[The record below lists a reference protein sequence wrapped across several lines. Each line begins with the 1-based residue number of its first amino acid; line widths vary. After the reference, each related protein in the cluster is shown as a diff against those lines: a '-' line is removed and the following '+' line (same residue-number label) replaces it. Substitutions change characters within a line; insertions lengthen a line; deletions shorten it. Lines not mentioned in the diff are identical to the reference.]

1 MKLELDVLIKPRSL
15 GSPEPFISTHFEMT
29 RNGKRCDCGKI
40 YAIHYRPQDEL
51 KGFLAAL
58 KMAVADAKMEQG
70 IIRPLVGNISLQVIV
85 YRPRPLSHYHREERS
100 QGLKNGRDDS
110 LPMVL
115 PQLHLIQAA
124 IISSLNGELFT
135 DKRQLSVLSIKDV
148 WGDEDRLQILAR
160 QVTTADV
167 DDRFKE
173 QDLGLFNLQC

>member
-1 MKLELDVLIKPRSL
+1 
-15 GSPEPFISTHFEMT
+15 
-29 RNGKRCDCGKI
+29 
-40 YAIHYRPQDEL
+40 
-51 KGFLAAL
+51 
-58 KMAVADAKMEQG
+58 
-70 IIRPLVGNISLQVIV
+70 
-85 YRPRPLSHYHREERS
+85 
-100 QGLKNGRDDS
+100 
-110 LPMVL
+110 
-115 PQLHLIQAA
+115 LHLIQAA